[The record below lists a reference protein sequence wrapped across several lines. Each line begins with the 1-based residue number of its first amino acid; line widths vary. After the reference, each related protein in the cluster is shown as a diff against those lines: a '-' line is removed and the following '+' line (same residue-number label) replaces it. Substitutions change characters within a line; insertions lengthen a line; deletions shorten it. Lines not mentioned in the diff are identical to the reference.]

1 MPYRPG
7 VFGLRAAR
15 SRCASSTTQI
25 IPRDTMIEIL
35 RTNDLILIS
44 VVSSLFDASNIAYF
58 IADQHM
64 SVLEGST
71 GFLPRRVMV
80 ERDVE
85 SRARRLLTD
94 AGFADELRRG

>member
-1 MPYRPG
+1 
-7 VFGLRAAR
+7 
-15 SRCASSTTQI
+15 
-25 IPRDTMIEIL
+25 MIEIL

-44 VVSSLFDASNIAYF
+44 VVSSLFDESNIAYF

-64 SVLEGST
+64 SVLEGSA

-94 AGFADELRRG
+94 AGLADELRRG